1 MILNFP
7 SNNWPHYPRH
17 WLMSPQT
24 QVFHLNPNNINTK
37 KCNNSTNTFTFP
49 FTMDYTLS
57 PFLYAAPLLLAFYI
71 ITKHFL
77 RKFHNHPPAP
87 FLTFP
92 IIGHLYLFKKPLQ
105 RSLAKISDR
114 YGPVLLLQ
122 FGSRK
127 VLLVSSPAGA
137 EECFTK
143 NDVVFANRPHL
154 MAGKHLGYNFTSL
167 AWSSYG
173 DHWRNLRRITSVEMF
188 STHRLQMLHGIRVD
202 EVKSMVK
209 RINSSAMAEKSVD
222 MKSMFFELMLNVM
235 MRTIAGKRC
244 KLNP

>member
-1 MILNFP
+1 MPKNKIPMANMFSPIL
-7 SNNWPHYPRH
+7 Y
-17 WLMSPQT
+17 
-24 QVFHLNPNNINTK
+24 V
-37 KCNNSTNTFTFP
+37 
-49 FTMDYTLS
+49 
-57 PFLYAAPLLLAFYI
+57 PLLLAFYI

-77 RKFHNHPPAP
+77 RKLRNNPPAP

-92 IIGHLYLFKKPLQ
+92 FIGHLYLFKKPLQ
-105 RSLAKISDR
+105 RTLAKISER
-114 YGPVLLLQ
+114 YGSVLLLE

-127 VLLVSSPAGA
+127 VLLVSSPSAA
-137 EECFTK
+137 EECLTK
-143 NDVVFANRPHL
+143 NDIIFANRPLL

-188 STHRLQMLHGIRVD
+188 STHRLQMLHGIRID

-209 RINSSAMAEKSVD
+209 RLNSSAMAEKSVD

-235 MRTIAGKRC
+235 MRTIAGKRYS
-244 KLNP
+244 